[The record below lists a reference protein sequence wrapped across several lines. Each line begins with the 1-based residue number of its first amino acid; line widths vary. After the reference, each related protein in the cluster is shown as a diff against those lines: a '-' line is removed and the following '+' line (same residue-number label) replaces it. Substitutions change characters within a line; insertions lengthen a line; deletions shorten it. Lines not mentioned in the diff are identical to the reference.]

1 MWRAISVHLCITYM
15 VRILPVKTTITL
27 KDEIYEY
34 LVKRFGRRKI
44 SEAVNQALM
53 EKLFRPVKSMFW
65 ADPWLTTEDLRD
77 EGEPH
82 ETS

>member
-1 MWRAISVHLCITYM
+1 M
-15 VRILPVKTTITL
+15 VRNLPVKTTIIL

-53 EKLFRPVKSMFW
+53 EKLFRPVKSMFG
-65 ADPWLTTEDLRD
+65 ADPWLTTEGLRD